1 MVVISTRGVPGVL
14 EPIRSTVADAIGIN
28 VGVDVNV
35 AVGGG
40 VKVAVG
46 GGVDVLSTTVGVM
59 SIASDVGV
67 EYTPQSEGVCPQDVS
82 SRAVMQDT
90 TT

>member
-1 MVVISTRGVPGVL
+1 MISTRGVAGVL
-14 EPIRSTVADAIGIN
+14 EPGAASVADAIGIN

-35 AVGGG
+35 WVGRG
-40 VKVAVG
+40 VNVALG
-46 GGVDVLSTTVGVM
+46 AGVDVLSTMVGVV

>member
-1 MVVISTRGVPGVL
+1 MISTRGVPGVL
-14 EPIRSTVADAIGIN
+14 EPTRASVADAIGIN

-35 AVGGG
+35 GVGGG
-40 VKVAVG
+40 VHVADA
-46 GGVDVLSTTVGVM
+46 GGVDVLMTIVGVM
-59 SIASDVGV
+59 SVASDVGV